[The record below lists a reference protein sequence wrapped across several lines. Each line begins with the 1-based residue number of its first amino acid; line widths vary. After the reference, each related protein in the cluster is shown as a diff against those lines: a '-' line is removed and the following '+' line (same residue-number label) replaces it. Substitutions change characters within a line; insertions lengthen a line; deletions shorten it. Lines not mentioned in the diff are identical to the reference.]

1 MIIYP
6 LHLTLGSS
14 KKSVISV
21 ASCRLNDMEWSKKMG
36 VVQILCGAI
45 LVVLAVVITVFILLQ
60 NSKKTGLNSVMGG
73 GSDTYAAKNK
83 LGMKDK
89 KLSRVTTI
97 LAIVFAVVALVSYL
111 II

>member
-1 MIIYP
+1 MQ
-6 LHLTLGSS
+6 H
-14 KKSVISV
+14 
-21 ASCRLNDMEWSKKMG
+21 MEWSIKMG

>member
-6 LHLTLGSS
+6 LHLTPGSS

-21 ASCRLNDMEWSKKMG
+21 AYCRFNDMEWSIKMG